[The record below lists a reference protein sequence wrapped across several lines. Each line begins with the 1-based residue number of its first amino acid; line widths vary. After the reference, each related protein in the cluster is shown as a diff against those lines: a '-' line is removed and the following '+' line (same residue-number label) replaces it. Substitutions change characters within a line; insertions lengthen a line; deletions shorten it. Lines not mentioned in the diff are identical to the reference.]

1 MATARRAAGV
11 DAAPSRGQRLRSTL
25 SVMGPGI
32 LTALAGM
39 DAGGIATFSS
49 EGARY
54 GFGMLWS
61 IPLTCLLLVVV
72 QETAARMAC
81 VTGKG
86 FASLIR
92 EQFGIR
98 ISTVAM
104 LAVILSNF
112 SVTVSEFA
120 GIASGLLLFGIPVY
134 VSVPVAALASWL
146 LAMSGSYRHIEKV
159 LLTISAVFVTYV
171 ITGVVVGPDWGKA
184 LGSTVVPQM
193 SGDPAYI
200 SLLVASIGTTISPY
214 MIFMVSSNVAEK
226 NLDEGDILGQR
237 ADNVSG
243 ALVSQAIAWFIVLTT
258 ASVLFP
264 AGVVI
269 QDAADAA
276 QALVPLAGKYS
287 AVLFAAGLVGASF
300 LASCVMPGITAG
312 AVCEAFGWE
321 RGTDR
326 SWKEA
331 PAYRGILTAIAIL
344 SAALVLLPGA
354 NLFGIMMAAQIVNGV
369 LLPVL
374 LVCMVNIA
382 SDRHVM
388 GRWAN
393 GRIWNALTWFT
404 IVAVVVL
411 TVIMFA
417 LQAMGY

>member
-1 MATARRAAGV
+1 
-11 DAAPSRGQRLRSTL
+11 
-25 SVMGPGI
+25 MGPGI

-146 LAMSGSYRHIEKV
+146 LAMSGSYRRIEKA

>member
-1 MATARRAAGV
+1 
-11 DAAPSRGQRLRSTL
+11 
-25 SVMGPGI
+25 MGPGI

>member
-1 MATARRAAGV
+1 
-11 DAAPSRGQRLRSTL
+11 
-25 SVMGPGI
+25 MGPGI

-146 LAMSGSYRHIEKV
+146 LAMSGSYRRIEKA

-417 LQAMGY
+417 LQAMGS

>member
-1 MATARRAAGV
+1 
-11 DAAPSRGQRLRSTL
+11 
-25 SVMGPGI
+25 
-32 LTALAGM
+32 
-39 DAGGIATFSS
+39 
-49 EGARY
+49 
-54 GFGMLWS
+54 MLWS

>member
-1 MATARRAAGV
+1 
-11 DAAPSRGQRLRSTL
+11 
-25 SVMGPGI
+25 MGPGI

-98 ISTVAM
+98 TSTVAM

-354 NLFGIMMAAQIVNGV
+354 NLFDIMMAAQIVNGV

>member
-1 MATARRAAGV
+1 
-11 DAAPSRGQRLRSTL
+11 
-25 SVMGPGI
+25 MGPGI

-146 LAMSGSYRHIEKV
+146 LAMSGSYRRIEKV

-331 PAYRGILTAIAIL
+331 PAYCGILTAIAIL

>member
-1 MATARRAAGV
+1 
-11 DAAPSRGQRLRSTL
+11 
-25 SVMGPGI
+25 MGPGI

-146 LAMSGSYRHIEKV
+146 LAMSGSYRRIEKV

-193 SGDPAYI
+193 SRDPAYI

>member
-1 MATARRAAGV
+1 
-11 DAAPSRGQRLRSTL
+11 
-25 SVMGPGI
+25 MGPGI

-331 PAYRGILTAIAIL
+331 PAYCGILTAIAIL
-344 SAALVLLPGA
+344 SAALMLLPGA

>member
-1 MATARRAAGV
+1 
-11 DAAPSRGQRLRSTL
+11 
-25 SVMGPGI
+25 MGPGI

-104 LAVILSNF
+104 LAVVLSNF

>member
-1 MATARRAAGV
+1 
-11 DAAPSRGQRLRSTL
+11 
-25 SVMGPGI
+25 MGPGI

-120 GIASGLLLFGIPVY
+120 GIASGLLLFGVPVY

-146 LAMSGSYRHIEKV
+146 LAMSGSYRRIEKV

-331 PAYRGILTAIAIL
+331 PAYCGILTAIAIL

>member
-1 MATARRAAGV
+1 MAPLRKPLEGEGRG
-11 DAAPSRGQRLRSTL
+11 RGQRIRAAL

-49 EGARY
+49 EGARF

-61 IPLTCLLLVVV
+61 IPLTCLLLIVV

-98 ISTVAM
+98 ASTVAM
-104 LAVILSNF
+104 LAVVLSNF

-120 GIASGLLLFGIPVY
+120 GIASGLLLFGIPIFA
-134 VSVPVAALASWL
+134 SVPVAALASWL
-146 LAMSGSYRHIEKV
+146 LAMSGSYRRIEKV

-171 ITGVVVGPDWGKA
+171 ITGVVVGPDWGHA
-184 LGSTVVPQM
+184 LSSTVIPQM
-193 SGDPAYI
+193 SGDPAYV

-226 NLDEGDILGQR
+226 NLGEGDILGQR

-243 ALVSQAIAWFIVLTT
+243 AIVSQAIAWFIVLTT

-287 AVLFAAGLVGASF
+287 AILFAAGLVGASF

-331 PAYRGILTAIAIL
+331 PAYRGILTAITVL
-344 SAALVLLPGA
+344 SAVLVLLPGA
-354 NLFGIMMAAQIVNGV
+354 DLFGIMMAAQIVNGV

-393 GRIWNALTWFT
+393 GRVWNALTWFT

-411 TVIMFA
+411 TVVMFV
-417 LQAMGY
+417 LQSMGY

>member
-1 MATARRAAGV
+1 
-11 DAAPSRGQRLRSTL
+11 
-25 SVMGPGI
+25 MGPGI

-146 LAMSGSYRHIEKV
+146 LAMSGSYRRIEKV

-171 ITGVVVGPDWGKA
+171 ITGVVVGSDWGKA

-331 PAYRGILTAIAIL
+331 PAYCGILTAIAIL

-374 LVCMVNIA
+374 LICMVNIA

-393 GRIWNALTWFT
+393 RRIWNALTWFT

>member
-1 MATARRAAGV
+1 
-11 DAAPSRGQRLRSTL
+11 
-25 SVMGPGI
+25 MGPGI

-146 LAMSGSYRHIEKV
+146 LAMSGSYRRIEKV

-354 NLFGIMMAAQIVNGV
+354 NLFDIMMAAQIVNGV

>member
-1 MATARRAAGV
+1 
-11 DAAPSRGQRLRSTL
+11 
-25 SVMGPGI
+25 MGPGI

-146 LAMSGSYRHIEKV
+146 LAMSGSYRRIEKA

-193 SGDPAYI
+193 LGDPAYI

>member
-1 MATARRAAGV
+1 
-11 DAAPSRGQRLRSTL
+11 
-25 SVMGPGI
+25 MGPGI

-146 LAMSGSYRHIEKV
+146 LAMSGSYRRIEKV

-326 SWKEA
+326 NWKEA
-331 PAYRGILTAIAIL
+331 PAYCGILTAIAIL

>member
-1 MATARRAAGV
+1 
-11 DAAPSRGQRLRSTL
+11 
-25 SVMGPGI
+25 MGPGI

-146 LAMSGSYRHIEKV
+146 LAMSGSYRRIEKV

-321 RGTDR
+321 RGTNR